1 MNNNSYDNDTSFSE
15 ESSVLLLYGAW
26 LSSRD
31 KFYALIA
38 TIGVLFVM
46 GIISNVLVCVVMVR
60 TGRIRKNL
68 SNVFIFNLS
77 LLEVSFRVVIFPL
90 YVLVKLPLTLGFST
104 PAVCKLTSFLY
115 SAWGTAVFCSTVVI
129 ALDRYNNIVSPLK
142 SRKRKQ
148 NPFSILTL
156 LWLYAV
162 MFSLPVLLSASDG
175 VKVTELPEV
184 DDNLVKFLGSNAVV
198 CDLSRDWS
206 GQFSTTVY
214 FLFSF
219 LIPILIISSAYIRI
233 VICLSKRGRLQP
245 ANRNAAKSKVKAV
258 RMLVLMVVGFVV
270 SWGPTTILSMLR
282 LFYVLDQKP
291 YVVVFVV
298 TMLAEVLMFSSSV
311 INPVLYAYY
320 NRDFRKQLALTCCK
334 CKCGAPEVSL
344 MLFGKSPSEKI
355 LTTKATRVGP
365 GSSGSLSPT
374 ANRRTCS
381 TKL

>member
-1 MNNNSYDNDTSFSE
+1 M
-15 ESSVLLLYGAW
+15 
-26 LSSRD
+26 
-31 KFYALIA
+31 
-38 TIGVLFVM
+38 
-46 GIISNVLVCVVMVR
+46 
-60 TGRIRKNL
+60 
-68 SNVFIFNLS
+68 
-77 LLEVSFRVVIFPL
+77 
-90 YVLVKLPLTLGFST
+90 
-104 PAVCKLTSFLY
+104 
-115 SAWGTAVFCSTVVI
+115 FCSTTVI
-129 ALDRYNNIVSPLK
+129 ALDRYNNIVFPLK
-142 SRKRKQ
+142 SRKGKQ

-162 MFSLPVLLSASDG
+162 VFSLPVLLSASDG
-175 VKVTELPEV
+175 VKIAELPEV
-184 DDNLVKFLGSNAVV
+184 DDNLMKLFGRNAVV

-258 RMLVLMVVGFVV
+258 RMLALMVVGFVV

-298 TMLAEVLMFSSSV
+298 TMLAEVLMLSSSV

-320 NRDFRKQLALTCCK
+320 NGDFRKQLVLTCCK
-334 CKCGAPEVSL
+334 SRYKC
-344 MLFGKSPSEKI
+344 
-355 LTTKATRVGP
+355 
-365 GSSGSLSPT
+365 
-374 ANRRTCS
+374 TCS
-381 TKL
+381 ALEFSLQL